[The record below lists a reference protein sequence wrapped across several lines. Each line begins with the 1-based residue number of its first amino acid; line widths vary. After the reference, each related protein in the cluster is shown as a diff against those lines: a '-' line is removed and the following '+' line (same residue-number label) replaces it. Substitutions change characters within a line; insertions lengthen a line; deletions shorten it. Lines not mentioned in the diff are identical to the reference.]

1 MTRIEANRIILEKI
15 SNVVESHPDWRFH
28 QILQN
33 MNIVKLNG
41 NVVVDQFFEE
51 SGKTLEDIH
60 ELTSINLESHSPEV

>member
-51 SGKTLEDIH
+51 SGKL
-60 ELTSINLESHSPEV
+60 